1 MQEQIVNSAANPAV
15 RSVSAGLPVMA
26 VDINQAAQM
35 IGVSDD
41 TIRREIDRGRLRA
54 VKIGRVWRIRTSE
67 LEAYL
72 RRCEA
77 RA

>member
-1 MQEQIVNSAANPAV
+1 MQEQIANNGANPWV
-15 RSVSAGLPVMA
+15 HSVSTGLPVMA
-26 VDINQAAQM
+26 VDINQAAHM

-54 VKIGRVWRIRTSE
+54 VKIGRVWRIRISE

>member
-1 MQEQIVNSAANPAV
+1 MQDQIANDAANPGV

-54 VKIGRVWRIRTSE
+54 VKIGRVWRIRMSE